1 MATHETHN
9 RLLCTRGVTRA
20 EISYA
25 LAEINLEM
33 AVSVHHVVNTIMR
46 MRAFRR
52 KMADCTHGRIT
63 EGVLDLCNASVS
75 EKTPQILTF
84 VAH

>member
-9 RLLCTRGVTRA
+9 RLLCTRGATRA
-20 EISYA
+20 EISYT

-33 AVSVHHVVNTIMR
+33 AASVHVVNTMMR

-52 KMADCTHGRIT
+52 ENGRLYAWPYN
-63 EGVLDLCNASVS
+63 GGSAGSLQH
-75 EKTPQILTF
+75 K
-84 VAH
+84 